1 MFFIVEVSIV
11 LSSIFYRHPDAS
23 VSENYI
29 QANIAKVNIL
39 GRLKRLLAEV
49 LIIMDEILNVHCD
62 AETVS

>member
-11 LSSIFYRHPDAS
+11 LTSIFYHHPDAS

-29 QANIAKVNIL
+29 QENIAKVNIIA
-39 GRLKRLLAEV
+39 RLKPLLAEV
-49 LIIMDEILNVHCD
+49 LMEEILNVHRD

>member
-49 LIIMDEILNVHCD
+49 LIEEILNVHCD

>member
-11 LSSIFYRHPDAS
+11 LSSIFYRPPNAS

-49 LIIMDEILNVHCD
+49 LIEEILNVHCD